1 MKYVVK
7 EVSFECNDSLGF
19 ELNEVW
25 EFSECSISTPHGIM
39 KIGDC
44 MRVDDG
50 QFVGLEL
57 YPWMSTLRLDGYDG
71 YNRNDAMPSIKVV
84 AFVRHPHNV
93 WLWVY
98 MFNEAGENIATF
110 CGLEE
115 NLDDFSNYV
124 RRLERVDYSSL
135 AHIKAEEYK
144 IMEIGEDCYHSRYGS
159 MGIVRANPIRN
170 DGSSRAYTPYCNRD
184 TEDFFIGDKMLLVS
198 LMKLAQGEGVWVPKS
213 VDFKDEEC
221 EDEGSGVS
229 KIVHIHR
236 SLTDPTYDGDNED
249 WGISDETPSE
259 LMTRLIPNAM
269 SKKMELE
276 QQWLG
281 GWRYAY
287 PSLQDYVRSLATDG
301 HVSDFFGWLFGDR
314 RFYGLKKWALPDA
327 YVEAYEEFLECFPR

>member
-7 EVSFECNDSLGF
+7 EGSFECNDSLGF

-98 MFNEAGENIATF
+98 MFNEVGENIATF

-170 DGSSRAYTPYCNRD
+170 NGSSRAYTPYCNRD

-198 LMKLAQGEGVWVPKS
+198 LMKLAG
-213 VDFKDEEC
+213 
-221 EDEGSGVS
+221 
-229 KIVHIHR
+229 
-236 SLTDPTYDGDNED
+236 GD
-249 WGISDETPSE
+249 
-259 LMTRLIPNAM
+259 
-269 SKKMELE
+269 
-276 QQWLG
+276 LG
-281 GWRYAY
+281 AQA
-287 PSLQDYVRSLATDG
+287 S
-301 HVSDFFGWLFGDR
+301 
-314 RFYGLKKWALPDA
+314 RF
-327 YVEAYEEFLECFPR
+327 